1 MRESKVDKQI
11 EQDLKSLPNTWYK
24 KIHANV
30 YQQAGVPDFLGC
42 YRGRFFA
49 IEAKAG
55 NGHKLGM
62 MQLFNGYQIAKSGG
76 IFIVAYP
83 DYESLATVHLQ
94 HFNFELCGEQPN
106 QLSKDEYATLE
117 TLYRRINQDKI
128 TVAFAK

>member
-11 EQDLKSLPNTWYK
+11 EQDLKALPNTWYK

-30 YQQAGVPDFLGC
+30 YQQTGVPDFLGS

-55 NGHKLGM
+55 NGHKLGI
-62 MQLFNGYQIAKSGG
+62 MQLFNGYQIVKSGWL
-76 IFIVAYP
+76 FIVAFP
-83 DYESLATVHLQ
+83 DYKSLATMHLQ
-94 HFNFELCGEQPN
+94 HFNVELHGERPN
-106 QLSKDEYATLE
+106 QLSKDEYASLE
-117 TLYRRINQDKI
+117 ALYKRINQDRI